1 MRNKEHYHNVMR
13 TLHNQSKEPTLYLQW
28 IAIATPNN
36 LISCRHWVLSK
47 QTSFKLQQMDLETK
61 NNIEEENVEMQRKYE
76 KQKQ

>member
-1 MRNKEHYHNVMR
+1 MP
-13 TLHNQSKEPTLYLQW
+13 TLHNQSKEPTLHLQW

-61 NNIEEENVEMQRKYE
+61 TNLKDENVEMQRKDE

>member
-1 MRNKEHYHNVMR
+1 ML
-13 TLHNQSKEPTLYLQW
+13 TLHNQSKEPTLHLQW

-47 QTSFKLQQMDLETK
+47 QSSFKLQQMDLETK
-61 NNIEEENVEMQRKYE
+61 SNIKDDNVEMQRKDE

>member
-1 MRNKEHYHNVMR
+1 MP
-13 TLHNQSKEPTLYLQW
+13 TLHNQSKDKTLHLQW

-36 LISCRHWVLSK
+36 LISCRHWVSSK

-61 NNIEEENVEMQRKYE
+61 NNIKDENVEMQRKDE

>member
-1 MRNKEHYHNVMR
+1 
-13 TLHNQSKEPTLYLQW
+13 LQW

-36 LISCRHWVLSK
+36 LISCRHWVSSK

-61 NNIEEENVEMQRKYE
+61 NNIKDENVEMQRKDE